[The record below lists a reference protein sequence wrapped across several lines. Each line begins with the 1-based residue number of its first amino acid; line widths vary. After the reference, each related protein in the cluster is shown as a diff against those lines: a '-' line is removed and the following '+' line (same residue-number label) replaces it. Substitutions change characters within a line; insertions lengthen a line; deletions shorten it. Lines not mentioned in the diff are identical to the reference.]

1 MSEPDTGQE
10 SIETIKSFL
19 AAMEE
24 RDLARAKSFLGEGFQ
39 MLFPGGESFS
49 TLEEL
54 VAWAKPRYQWVKKD
68 YERFDP
74 CPAGEDTI
82 VYCYGTLYG
91 QWPDGTEFNGI
102 RFIDRIVVRDGML
115 TDQKVWNDL
124 AEVVSRSQILT

>member
-1 MSEPDTGQE
+1 MSDPQAGHEA
-10 SIETIKSFL
+10 IETIKSFL
-19 AAMEE
+19 SAMED
-24 RDLARAKSFLGEGFQ
+24 RDLARAKSLLSDGFQ
-39 MLFPGGESFS
+39 MLFPGGEMFT

-74 CPAGEDTI
+74 CPAGEETI

-91 QWPDGTEFNGI
+91 QWPDGTEFNSI
-102 RFIDRIVVRDGML
+102 RFIDRIVVKDGKL

-124 AEVVSRSQILT
+124 AEVVSRSQTST